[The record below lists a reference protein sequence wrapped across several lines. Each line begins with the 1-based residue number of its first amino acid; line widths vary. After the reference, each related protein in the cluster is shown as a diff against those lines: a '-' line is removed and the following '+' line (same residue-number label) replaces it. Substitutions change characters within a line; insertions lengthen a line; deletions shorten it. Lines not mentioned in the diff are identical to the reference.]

1 MTSVTTFLFGLIL
14 VHNIEGSKD
23 GCPPIVQESSHF
35 AETFGNTC
43 FLFVDEEVYWNDA
56 RDKCWDMG
64 GELLAVRDV
73 ATMNFIKATLNSK
86 KLGWR
91 NQGVWLGARYYSGKW
106 RWTTGEAI
114 DFQYWSPGQ
123 PSKILGLLSVEDCA
137 LMRRDDAWQWHDY
150 ICGSL
155 KFHYKY
161 ICQFRLVKT
170 TAAAAATTTTSSTAV
185 TVAGIQGDGQSQKA
199 LYLKA
204 FNSIYQHAAHS
215 SAAAEDNGNMAILTI
230 ILIVG
235 GIILLGLLI
244 AFLVV
249 RRRYQ
254 HALKHIDVRETVV
267 HFANRSFTSAHTV
280 LAPPPAPHVFSAAT
294 KTVCT

>member
-161 ICQFRLVKT
+161 ICQFP
-170 TAAAAATTTTSSTAV
+170 
-185 TVAGIQGDGQSQKA
+185 
-199 LYLKA
+199 